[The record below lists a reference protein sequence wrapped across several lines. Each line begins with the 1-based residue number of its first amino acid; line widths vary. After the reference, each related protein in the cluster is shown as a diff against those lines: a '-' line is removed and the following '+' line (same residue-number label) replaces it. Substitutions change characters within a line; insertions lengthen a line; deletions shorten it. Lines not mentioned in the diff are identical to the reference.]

1 MRKKQQRFEANEK
14 NPLCIQEGKPFF
26 KKAKGNWAHFFG
38 NQGPIFLELGC
49 GSGRYTVALAHQYPE
64 KNFVGIDIK
73 GARIFQGSMEA
84 KEKGSKNL
92 AFLRTRIEAIEDFFA
107 PNEVAGLYITF
118 PYPRPKKR
126 DQKRR
131 LTSPHFLRRYEKIIH
146 PQAPIFFKS
155 DAMDLYHYTL
165 GTLLEAGHQIHRAS
179 KDLHH
184 DFPHTFAAKNPTTYE
199 EVFLKAGK
207 CIAYIEAI
215 ARNEREKMPN
225 DKE

>member
-118 PYPRPKKR
+118 PDPRPKKR

-131 LTSPHFLRRYEKIIH
+131 LTSPHFFQKRCNGSLPLYPWDTSGGGASNSPSKQRFASRFSPHFCRK
-146 PQAPIFFKS
+146 KS
-155 DAMDLYHYTL
+155 NHL
-165 GTLLEAGHQIHRAS
+165 
-179 KDLHH
+179 
-184 DFPHTFAAKNPTTYE
+184 
-199 EVFLKAGK
+199 
-207 CIAYIEAI
+207 
-215 ARNEREKMPN
+215 
-225 DKE
+225 